1 MKTTETQQKILD
13 FIEKFN
19 DTTAELISSGTG
31 MNKLHVFKTVKVL
44 AENNLIKI
52 SESNPPT
59 YEFLKAEI
67 KNEKPDQK
75 KTIKSPITKNI
86 TEDEVALKSDGRD
99 TSKLKFNGELYGKG
113 RLVLAVVKK
122 YVEDNPR
129 TTITKLKEIFPDE
142 LNKKYGCIQ
151 TVEKARKISVDRERF
166 FLKAEDLIKVG
177 DKKVAVCNQFGSHNL
192 PLKHFRSLGFTI
204 K

>member
-1 MKTTETQQKILD
+1 MKTTETQQKVLD
-13 FIEKFN
+13 IVEKFEN
-19 DTTAELISSGTG
+19 MTAELISTATG
-31 MNKLHVFKTVKVL
+31 LNKLLVYKTVKVL

-52 SESNPPT
+52 SETTPPT

-67 KNEKPDQK
+67 KNEKTDQK
-75 KTIKSPITKNI
+75 KTTKTVNTKKI
-86 TEDEVALKSDGRD
+86 AEDEVALKSDGRD

-142 LNKKYGCIQ
+142 LNKRYGCIQ

-177 DKKVAVCNQFGSHNL
+177 DKKIAVCNQFGSHNL
-192 PLKHFRSLGFTI
+192 PLKHFRALGFTI